1 MIRGLY
7 TASSGMVAQ
16 EHRMD
21 AISNNIAN
29 ADTEGYKRD
38 VAAFK
43 AFPEMLLRRMNE
55 EVSMLPPS
63 MTPPPLGSVDNA
75 PVTGR
80 LGTGVELNEIYTVF
94 EQGSLKQT
102 ENPFD
107 MALESEGFFV
117 VDTPA
122 GERLTRNGSFHLGPE
137 GILVTKEGFPILGE
151 SGPIAIKENN
161 FIIDQ
166 DGRVYENDEF
176 PDDPQRLISLIENE
190 WGETAFVDRVR
201 LESVPNV
208 RYLRKQGSS
217 LWTATDESGDQFSLE
232 GDGRPR
238 IHQGFLEASN
248 VNPVTEMVEMIEVN
262 RAYEANQKVL
272 QAQDES
278 TGRLISGVMRL

>member
-1 MIRGLY
+1 
-7 TASSGMVAQ
+7 MVAQ

-38 VAAFK
+38 TAAFK
-43 AFPEMLLRRMNE
+43 AFPELMLRRLNE
-55 EVSMLPPS
+55 EIVPLPPS
-63 MTPPPLGSVDNA
+63 RVPPPLGSVDTA
-75 PVTGR
+75 PVVGR

-117 VDTPA
+117 VDTPT

-137 GILVTKEGFPILGE
+137 GLLVTKEGYPVLGE
-151 SGPIAIKENN
+151 NGPIAIKKNN
-161 FIIDQ
+161 FVVDQ
-166 DGRVYENDEF
+166 NGRVYENDEF
-176 PDDPQRLISLIENE
+176 PDDPERLIAMIENE
-190 WGETAFVDRVR
+190 WGETEMVDRLR
-201 LESVPNV
+201 LESVPNP

-217 LWTATDESGDQFSLE
+217 LWRSTDESGEQLSLE
-232 GDGRPR
+232 DDVRPR
-238 IHQGFLEASN
+238 VRQGFLESSN
-248 VNPVTEMVEMIEVN
+248 VNSVTEMVQMIEVN

-272 QAQDES
+272 QAQDSS
-278 TGRLISGVMRL
+278 TGRLINDVMRL

>member
-7 TASSGMVAQ
+7 TAASGMVAQ

-38 VAAFK
+38 IAAFK
-43 AFPEMLLRRMNE
+43 AFPELMLRRLNE
-55 EVSMLPPS
+55 EITPLPPS
-63 MTPPPLGSVDNA
+63 RVPPPLGSVDTA
-75 PVTGR
+75 PVVGR

-117 VDTPA
+117 VDTPT

-137 GILVTKEGFPILGE
+137 GLLVTKEGYPVLGE
-151 SGPIAIKENN
+151 NGPIAIKENN
-161 FIIDQ
+161 FVVDQ
-166 DGRVYENDEF
+166 NGRVYENDEF
-176 PDDPQRLISLIENE
+176 PDDPERLIAMIENE
-190 WGETAFVDRVR
+190 WGETEMIDRLR
-201 LESVPNV
+201 LESVPNP

-217 LWTATDESGDQFSLE
+217 LWRSTEESGEQLTLE
-232 GDGRPR
+232 NDARPR
-238 IHQGFLEASN
+238 VRQGFLESSN
-248 VNPVTEMVEMIEVN
+248 VNSVTEMVQMIEVN

-272 QAQDES
+272 QAQDSS
-278 TGRLISGVMRL
+278 TSRLINDVMRL